1 MASSSDFSVTNWDER
16 TMERRTILKLV
27 AAGVLPGSSSLVQIA
42 CRRDAYTPEFF
53 TASEFGM
60 LDALTEVILPS
71 DDHSPGARAAK
82 VARYI
87 DVIAADATAN
97 TQERWRSGL
106 QAVSALTEER
116 FGRGFVKCD
125 AGEQDQIVAGISR
138 NEDSPGN
145 EAERFFSLLK
155 RSTIDGYYTSQ
166 VGIDEDLGYR
176 GNTAIDEFPGCSHG
190 GHG

>member
-1 MASSSDFSVTNWDER
+1 
-16 TMERRTILKLV
+16 MERRTILKLV

-42 CRRDAYTPEFF
+42 CRQDAYTPEFF
-53 TASEFGM
+53 SASEFGM
-60 LDALTEVILPS
+60 LDSLTEVIIPS

-106 QAVSALTEER
+106 KAVSALTEER
-116 FGRGFVKCD
+116 FGRSFVKCD
-125 AGEQDQIVAGISR
+125 AHEQDQIVAEMSR

-145 EAERFFSLLK
+145 VAERFFSLLK

-176 GNTAIDEFPGCSHG
+176 GNTAIDEFPGCTHEE
-190 GHG
+190 HA